1 MSQAYEFVGQVQP
14 LRRVEVRSRVEGV
27 VVDRPFTEGSV
38 VAKGQ
43 VLYKLDQVRYEAAY
57 RTTLARLENAK
68 RTLARLEPLLP
79 KHAVAQQDVD
89 NARSE
94 LELTQAQ
101 LDAAKKDLDDTVIRA
116 EIAGQVGRARL
127 ELGARVTGPAD
138 LLTTIDELNQVY
150 VTFRPSS
157 QQLLSWQRDPQSRR
171 LLQPGGNGV
180 AVHVVLPDGSLLP
193 RTGRINFIAPSLDSA
208 SGTQE
213 FRARFENADRRLLPG
228 QFVSVRL
235 EGFARS
241 SALAVPQR
249 AVQQGL
255 GRQFVFV
262 VGPGEIHVGTV
273 YGDAK
278 TRTQLGR
285 VARSS
290 RSTHSDTIRVVWT
303 RRVILGTVV
312 PGASVERCGRACF
325 RARAHTRLPR
335 LGRAVRELD
344 CSVCSITRCSVRRPQ
359 RIARHLDSKSAQQ
372 HLLSGG
378 TDHGRRSRG
387 KKRDSHRRVRDDLAT
402 YLDLLDAQRSLFSAE
417 LAASQAQ
424 LGELISAVQLYK
436 AIGGSWPTPR
446 R

>member
-1 MSQAYEFVGQVQP
+1 VGVVSVAPATMAQAYEFVGQVQP
-14 LRRVEVRSRVEGV
+14 LRRVEVRSRVEGI

-38 VAKGQ
+38 VPKGQ

-138 LLTTIDELNQVY
+138 LLTTIDELSQVY

-157 QQLLSWQRDPQSRR
+157 QQLLSWQRDPQARR
-171 LLQPGGNGV
+171 LLQPGENGV
-180 AVHVVLPDGSLLP
+180 VVHAVLPDGSLLP

-235 EGFARS
+235 EGFART

-262 VGPGEIHVGTV
+262 VGPGDSVVARDVKPGPWSGNLWLIDSGLVA
-273 YGDAK
+273 GDRVIVDGIQKVAP
-278 TRTQLGR
+278 GR
-285 VARSS
+285 V
-290 RSTHSDTIRVVWT
+290 V
-303 RRVILGTVV
+303 
-312 PGASVERCGRACF
+312 
-325 RARAHTRLPR
+325 
-335 LGRAVRELD
+335 
-344 CSVCSITRCSVRRPQ
+344 
-359 RIARHLDSKSAQQ
+359 K
-372 HLLSGG
+372 
-378 TDHGRRSRG
+378 
-387 KKRDSHRRVRDDLAT
+387 
-402 YLDLLDAQRSLFSAE
+402 
-417 LAASQAQ
+417 
-424 LGELISAVQLYK
+424 
-436 AIGGSWPTPR
+436 PTPAVP
-446 R
+446 